1 VNLPTPEG
9 MPSGRGADGRRAA
22 WLGVDVG
29 GTNVRAACLDE
40 SGQLHGWVSYRHR
53 MAAGEFHCIEDAVAR
68 SLVAAGISWPMVSGV
83 GVAIAGLVDSASGT
97 VLDSANL
104 GWRNLALKADLERR
118 LPVPVTIENDVC
130 ASALAELNVG
140 TVDRACPWLYVSIGT
155 GIGAC
160 LVLDA
165 IEGRFLCLDVGHIA
179 FSADVSVTA
188 PKSCRC
194 GRYGCLETV
203 ASGAALT
210 AEAAARIS
218 GSEGHPLYSRVGAI
232 TGAEVLDLAM
242 KGDRVCIE
250 VLAVA
255 GQACG
260 HAVANLV
267 NLLTPA
273 GVGLSG
279 GMISAASPYLAGVQK
294 AARAEVKPWLRELCT
309 FDIATQG
316 EKAGVIGVAAL
327 ARRRLATSRAVVGPG

>member
-1 VNLPTPEG
+1 
-9 MPSGRGADGRRAA
+9 M
-22 WLGVDVG
+22 GVDVG

-68 SLVAAGISWPMVSGV
+68 SLVAAEISWAMVSGV

-104 GWRNLALKADLERR
+104 GWHNLALKAELERR

-130 ASALAELNVG
+130 ASALAELKIGSVE
-140 TVDRACPWLYVSIGT
+140 RACPWLHVSIGT

-165 IEGRFLCLDVGHIA
+165 VEGRFLCLDVGHIS
-179 FSADVSVTA
+179 FGGQLSVGIR
-188 PKSCRC
+188 KRCRC

-203 ASGAALT
+203 ASGSALT
-210 AEAAARIS
+210 AAATARIS
-218 GSEGHPLYSRVGAI
+218 GSQGHPLYSRVSTI
-232 TGAEVLDLAM
+232 TGQEVLDLAM
-242 KGDRVCIE
+242 KGDPICIE

-279 GMISAASPYLAGVQK
+279 GMISTASPYLAGVQK
-294 AARAEVKPWLRELCT
+294 AAQAEVKPWLRELCT
-309 FDIATQG
+309 FDVATHG

-327 ARRRLATSRAVVGPG
+327 ARRRLPTSGAAVVRTS